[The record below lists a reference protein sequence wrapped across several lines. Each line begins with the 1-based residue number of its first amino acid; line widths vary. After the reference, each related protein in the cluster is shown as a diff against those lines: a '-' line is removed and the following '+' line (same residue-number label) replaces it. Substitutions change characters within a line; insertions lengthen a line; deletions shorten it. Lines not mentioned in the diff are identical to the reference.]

1 MDSEFMRM
9 QREATEQLRLMN
21 LRAAEH
27 KKETKPEAKKP
38 QKNAPFD
45 GDKTVLLF
53 LLFLLYSDGGDNLL
67 MLALLYLLM

>member
-1 MDSEFMRM
+1 MRM

-21 LRAAEH
+21 LRATEN
-27 KKETKPEAKKP
+27 KKEVKPEP
-38 QKNAPFD
+38 KNSPKSTPFD
-45 GDKTVLLF
+45 NDKLVLIF